1 MSREHHEQNRRA
13 WNAATVAHN
22 SHKGDQAVFFRAGGS
37 TLFPEE
43 IELLGDVSGRS
54 LVHLQCNAGQDTLS
68 LARLGADVTG
78 VDISDE
84 AIGFARSLSAE
95 SGISARFERADVYDW
110 LEEAARDGRRFDV
123 AFSSYGALVW
133 LSDLGAWAW
142 GIAGVLA
149 PGGRLVVMENHPL
162 LHSLDDEMRFAYPYS
177 SGGRPTVFEEG
188 IGDYVA
194 MSGEALTHGAEY
206 HEGVVDFVNPHS
218 SVEFNWGLADVVT
231 AVLDAGLV
239 LEALR
244 EYPYTNGYRAFRE
257 MTALPGRR
265 FRMPEGMPDL
275 PLTYAVAARKP
286 MTAGN
291 DGDRP

>member
-1 MSREHHEQNRRA
+1 MKRELHEQNRRA

-22 SHKGDQAVFFRAGGS
+22 SHKGDQAAFFRGGGS
-37 TLFPEE
+37 TLFSEE
-43 IELLGDVSGRS
+43 VELLGEVAGRS

-68 LARLGADVTG
+68 LARLGVEVTG

-84 AIGFARSLSAE
+84 AIDFARRLSAE
-95 SGISARFERADVYDW
+95 SGIAARFERADVFDW
-110 LEEAARDGRRFDV
+110 LEAAAGEGRRYDV

-133 LSDLGAWAW
+133 LSDLAAWAR
-142 GIAGVLA
+142 GVAGVLA

-162 LHSLDDEMRFAYPYS
+162 LHALDYDMRFVYPYS
-177 SGGRPTVFEEG
+177 SGGRPTVFDEG

-206 HEGVVDFVNPHS
+206 HEGVVDFVNPHP

-239 LEALR
+239 LELLR
-244 EYPYTNGYRAFRE
+244 EYPYTNGYKAFRE
-257 MTALPGRR
+257 MTSLPGRR
-265 FRMPEGMPDL
+265 FGLPEGVPNL
-275 PLTYAVAARKP
+275 PLMFGLVARKP
-286 MTAGN
+286 
-291 DGDRP
+291 